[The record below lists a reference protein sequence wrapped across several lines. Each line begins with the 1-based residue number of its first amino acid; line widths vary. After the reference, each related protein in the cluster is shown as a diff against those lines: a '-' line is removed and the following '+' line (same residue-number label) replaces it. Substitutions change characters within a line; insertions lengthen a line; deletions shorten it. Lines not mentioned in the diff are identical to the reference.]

1 MQSII
6 SISKCPICNGK
17 EYIFHISED
26 GYESAE
32 PCECLI
38 AKWTE
43 NWLRHS
49 GIDYEEY
56 QTKNLGTFFTDCE
69 MAEKM
74 KDNAVKFLADK
85 EATGCGYFGKS
96 GIGKTHICIAI
107 SQELTKKR
115 KLPHKYFA
123 YRAEIQK
130 LKATMYQDEAYQELM
145 YKWTNCPILYIDDF
159 LKFAT
164 NKDGIQTQDLQI
176 MFDIINSRYINKKI
190 TIFSSELTVKE
201 ISNIDEALGSR
212 IYAMIE
218 PYGLKCDGKN
228 RRL

>member
-1 MQSII
+1 
-6 SISKCPICNGK
+6 
-17 EYIFHISED
+17 
-26 GYESAE
+26 
-32 PCECLI
+32 
-38 AKWTE
+38 
-43 NWLRHS
+43 
-49 GIDYEEY
+49 
-56 QTKNLGTFFTDCE
+56 
-69 MAEKM
+69 
-74 KDNAVKFLADK
+74 
-85 EATGCGYFGKS
+85 
-96 GIGKTHICIAI
+96 
-107 SQELTKKR
+107 
-115 KLPHKYFA
+115 
-123 YRAEIQK
+123 
-130 LKATMYQDEAYQELM
+130 MYQDEAYQELM

-201 ISNIDEALGSR
+201 ISNVDEALGSR